1 MAGVYIFNDF
11 RRSGKKWKTG
21 RFFTSFY
28 SFSPFSLW
36 NPKTCLSSKGK
47 NDFKRGGRVIFH
59 TPDIVFDVLIF
70 LIKMQECEFFRIIL
84 YPPQKKLFLM
94 ILGGKC
100 HQKATVFILFDTI
113 YSKIHIG
120 LLRKNRIIKRGAGEK
135 NYFSRNIYPCKSDL
149 TYTS

>member
-28 SFSPFSLW
+28 SFSPFSLY
-36 NPKTCLSSKGK
+36 NTKTYLSSRGK

-100 HQKATVFILFDTI
+100 HQKATVFILFETI

-120 LLRKNRIIKRGAGEK
+120 LLWKKGLSKERREK
-135 NYFSRNIYPCKSDL
+135 KFFSRNIYPCKSDL